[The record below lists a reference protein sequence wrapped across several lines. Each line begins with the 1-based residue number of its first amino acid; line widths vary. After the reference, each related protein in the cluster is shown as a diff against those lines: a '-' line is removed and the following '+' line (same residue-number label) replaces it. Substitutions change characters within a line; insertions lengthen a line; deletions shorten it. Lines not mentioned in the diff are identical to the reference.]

1 MENLNSQIQLILRR
15 LKYLEKDVKKLKA
28 KNRAHTLKNLTNL
41 SAKSRPDRSPRRTS
55 KRVPSSQRKSASMM
69 SHSRSRNLTQPKT
82 GRDVILPTG
91 ERKFVPDLEYGER
104 IQFYDATNTAHVGT
118 VVNTLDHDVP
128 EVEYDTNKRA
138 RIYYYPDKD
147 RYEIVR

>member
-1 MENLNSQIQLILRR
+1 MENVNSQIQLILRR

-55 KRVPSSQRKSASMM
+55 KRVPSTQRKSASMM
-69 SHSRSRNLTQPKT
+69 SHSRSRSSGQQKT
-82 GRDVILPTG
+82 GRNVILPTG
-91 ERKFVPDLEYGER
+91 EKKFVPDLEYGER
-104 IQFYDATNTAHVGT
+104 IQFYDVTNTAHVGT

>member
-1 MENLNSQIQLILRR
+1 
-15 LKYLEKDVKKLKA
+15 
-28 KNRAHTLKNLTNL
+28 
-41 SAKSRPDRSPRRTS
+41 
-55 KRVPSSQRKSASMM
+55 M
-69 SHSRSRNLTQPKT
+69 SHSRSRSSGQPKT

-91 ERKFVPDLEYGER
+91 EKKFVPDLEYGER
-104 IQFYDATNTAHVGT
+104 IQFYDVTNTAHVGT

>member
-1 MENLNSQIQLILRR
+1 MENVNSQMRLILRR
-15 LKYLEKDVKKLKA
+15 LKYLEKDVKKLKS
-28 KNRAHTLKNLTNL
+28 KNRALTSKKL
-41 SAKSRPDRSPRRTS
+41 AIPSVKSRPDRSPRLTS

-69 SHSRSRNLTQPKT
+69 SHSRSRSSGQQKT
-82 GRDVILPTG
+82 GRNVILPTR
-91 ERKFVPDLEYGER
+91 EKKFVPDLEYGER
-104 IQFYDATNTAHVGT
+104 IQFYDATNKPHVGT